1 MNAKKDNQYYGKY
14 FEYLVS
20 CILNKELPCLSAE
33 QWGISAEDGPIIEKE
48 AREVAAFLG
57 PHRCLHTG
65 LHTGNADADLVLDNG
80 QTIELKRVSS
90 GSGTYYN
97 TSIYHMTKYGFD
109 FKDYLRE
116 FGLYDALK
124 ENFSGLSVSEKN
136 NSPVSMADSSKIR
149 HQFASAYTEK
159 ICPIDA
165 AARSAF
171 VQDLRKHFIEHPDDF
186 YSFVSDMLYK
196 QSLTSH
202 KKKPDRI
209 IVYNYKKHA
218 ISEID
223 LVEIITNLSAYSCQ
237 NTDTDFSILA
247 GPLRFVF
254 SWQNGCGL
262 NNPTIRTFLR

>member
-14 FEYLVS
+14 FEYLVA
-20 CILNKELPCLSAE
+20 CALNKELPCLSAE
-33 QWGISAEDGPIIEKE
+33 QWGVAAEDGTDMEKE

-57 PHRCLHTG
+57 AHRCFHTG
-65 LHTGNADADLVLDNG
+65 LHTGNADADLVLDDG
-80 QTIELKRVSS
+80 QTIELKRVGS

-109 FKDYLRE
+109 FKNYLHK
-116 FGLYDALK
+116 FGLYEALRN
-124 ENFSGLSVSEKN
+124 NFSGLAVSEKN
-136 NSPVSMADSSKIR
+136 NSPVSMANSSKIR
-149 HQFASAYTEK
+149 HQFASTYTEK

-171 VQDLRKHFIEHPDDF
+171 VQDLRKHFVKHPEDF
-186 YSFVSDMLYK
+186 YSFISDMLYK

-209 IVYNYKKHA
+209 IVYNYKKHT
-218 ISEID
+218 ISEIN
-223 LVEIITNLSAYSCQ
+223 LAEIIANLSTYSCQ